1 MNAPIT
7 HCEWCTT
14 TLATQPAMEIKT
26 VTVLDKNAVTYTVGS
41 YCCIRDGKRHADYVQ
56 EFYVRWNVLPTMYID
71 YRPDPV
77 TVSILFDEAATDM
90 RTNLNAFRNRL
101 KTAWDIYDLMSP
113 ENQALVVCPQ

>member
-1 MNAPIT
+1 
-7 HCEWCTT
+7 
-14 TLATQPAMEIKT
+14 
-26 VTVLDKNAVTYTVGS
+26 
-41 YCCIRDGKRHADYVQ
+41 
-56 EFYVRWNVLPTMYID
+56 MYID